1 MNTIIK
7 QRAGLPIRFNLMLVY
22 VFSLAITL
30 IMTAASIV
38 GILYPSV
45 VYPTDEQLQ
54 TYMPNDVVNLLIG
67 VPILLGSMWLT
78 RRGLL
83 IGLLLWPGALLYVL
97 YNYLAYVIGLPS
109 GMLFLLYLSL
119 ATLSTYTIIGLVAN
133 IDGKVVQQKL
143 TGVVPEKAGG
153 GVLVGLGMLMFLRV
167 IFVLMTA
174 LVNQTSVA
182 TTELSVLVAD
192 FIITPAVIIGG
203 VLLWRKKALGYV
215 SGLGLL
221 FQSSMLFI
229 GLILFLLLQPIL
241 TNAVLVLTD
250 VVVIFIMGLICF
262 IPFVLYVR
270 GVMANR
276 YP

>member
-1 MNTIIK
+1 MNTINK
-7 QRAGLPIRFNLMLVY
+7 QRAGLPIRFNLMLAY

-45 VYPTDEQLQ
+45 VYPIDEQLQ
-54 TYMPNDVVNLLIG
+54 TYMPNEVVNLLIG

-78 RRGLL
+78 RRGML

-97 YNYLAYVIGLPS
+97 YNYLPYVIGLPS

-119 ATLSTYTIIGLVAN
+119 TTLSTYTIIGLVAN

-153 GVLVGLGMLMFLRV
+153 GVLVGLGMLMFLRA

-174 LVNQTSVA
+174 LVNQISVA
-182 TTELSVLVAD
+182 ITELSVLVAD
-192 FIITPAVIIGG
+192 FIIAPAVIIGG

-215 SGLGLL
+215 SGLG
-221 FQSSMLFI
+221 
-229 GLILFLLLQPIL
+229 PIL